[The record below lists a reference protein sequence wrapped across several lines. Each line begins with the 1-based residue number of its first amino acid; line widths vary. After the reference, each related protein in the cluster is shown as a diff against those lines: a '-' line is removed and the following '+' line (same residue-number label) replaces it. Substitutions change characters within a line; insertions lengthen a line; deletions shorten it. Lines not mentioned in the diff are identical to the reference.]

1 MHMNI
6 RYHFLADLH
15 ITRHARETESEKR
28 IQNNSNKPFSVELVT
43 SRNRDYRP
51 YAISERLGRAT
62 SEVGNFRVSS
72 VEREAFFFSLKY
84 YLKWNLAAMG
94 RTRWRNE
101 LSSSSSSENSPRQEA
116 KQNPADADVAAMG
129 CSADKQDD
137 TNPFPLDVWNALKR
151 IENNTDSLIKDIKDL
166 QNNHSNFLRPR

>member
-1 MHMNI
+1 MHMSI
-6 RYHFLADLH
+6 RYHFLADLR

-62 SEVGNFRVSS
+62 SEVVQSELRGARG
-72 VEREAFFFSLKY
+72 FFFSLKY

-94 RTRWRNE
+94 RTRWRHE

-129 CSADKQDD
+129 CSAGKQDD
-137 TNPFPLDVWNALKR
+137 TNPFLLDVWNALKR
-151 IENNTDSLIKDIKDL
+151 IENNTNRLIKDVKDL

>member
-1 MHMNI
+1 MKQKV
-6 RYHFLADLH
+6 R
-15 ITRHARETESEKR
+15 S
-28 IQNNSNKPFSVELVT
+28 T
-43 SRNRDYRP
+43 SRIIQTNPSALNLLQAEIVIIDPMPYQRDWVERRVRSVISEWAP
-51 YAISERLGRAT
+51 WSERL
-62 SEVGNFRVSS
+62 
-72 VEREAFFFSLKY
+72 FFFSLKY

-94 RTRWRNE
+94 RTRWRHE